1 MISPE
6 QAQYFFT
13 NTEDAVCV
21 ISSSGELQYANPSA
35 EKLFGLQAGIKMKI
49 WNAVPYVEG
58 NDDLIQ
64 LFIDAVSN
72 KVATHEAIVDY
83 VNNEG
88 VVSNLHIRMTCY
100 NNNDQVVYLIV
111 ITNMTQLFKVNSA
124 LVRYTSP
131 DIADYALATAEG
143 QKSGGQTKNVT
154 IMMSDLRGFTALG
167 AKLPAEELI
176 TVLNHYFA
184 AMVAVIQ
191 KYGGTVIEFLGDGIF
206 VVFGAPK
213 DLEDHAVNAVK
224 CAVEMQSAL
233 HAVNDWNRE
242 NGYPELEMGIGINTG
257 NAVVGNIGSEK
268 KMKYGCMG
276 SVVNITGRLESLTIG
291 GQVFITENTRKLIS
305 SDLAIVSESSFLP
318 KGAPEELKYYE
329 IEGIEDLHIG
339 DGSSREIIWQEDSE
353 EISYQFFVLEEKKVG
368 VETLSGKVIR
378 ISSNKRFALLATDAK
393 LSEKQNIMLRKDNEC
408 VYAKIIRED
417 AEGFVICFTS
427 SPQIVTA

>member
-291 GQVFITENTRKLIS
+291 GQVFITENTRKLIT
-305 SDLAIVSESSFLP
+305 SDLTIISESSFLP
-318 KGAPEELKYYE
+318 KGALEELKYYE

-393 LSEKQNIMLRKDNEC
+393 LREKQNIMLRKDNEC
-408 VYAKIIRED
+408 IYAKIIRED

>member
-13 NTEDAVCV
+13 NTDDAVCV

-305 SDLAIVSESSFLP
+305 SDLAIISESSFLP

-393 LSEKQNIMLRKDNEC
+393 LREKQNIMLRKDNEC
-408 VYAKIIRED
+408 IYAKIIRED

>member
-393 LSEKQNIMLRKDNEC
+393 LREKQNIMLRKDNEC

>member
-393 LSEKQNIMLRKDNEC
+393 LREKQNIMLRKDNEC
-408 VYAKIIRED
+408 IYAKIIRED

>member
-291 GQVFITENTRKLIS
+291 GQVFITENTRKLIT
-305 SDLAIVSESSFLP
+305 SDLAIISESSFLP

-393 LSEKQNIMLRKDNEC
+393 LREKQNIMLRKDNEC
-408 VYAKIIRED
+408 IYAKIIRED

>member
-21 ISSSGELQYANPSA
+21 ISSSGALQYANPSA
-35 EKLFGLQAGIKMKI
+35 EKLFGLPADSKMKI

-72 KVATHEAIVDY
+72 KVASHEAIVDY
-83 VNNEG
+83 VNNDG
-88 VVSNLHIRMTCY
+88 VVSNIHVRMTCY
-100 NNNDQVVYLIV
+100 GEDTSEYLVV
-111 ITNMTQLFKVNSA
+111 ITNLTQLFKVNSA

-143 QKSGGQTKNVT
+143 QKSGGQTRNVT
-154 IMMSDLRGFTALG
+154 IVMSDLRGFTALG
-167 AKLPAEELI
+167 SKLAAEELI

-206 VVFGAPK
+206 TVFGAPK
-213 DLEDHAVNAVK
+213 DLEDHATRAVK

-233 HAVNDWNRE
+233 HEVNAWNRE
-242 NGYPELEMGIGINTG
+242 NGYPELEMGIGVNSG

-291 GQVFITENTRKLIS
+291 GQVFITENTRKVITE
-305 SDLAIVSESSFLP
+305 DLTIASESSFLP

-329 IEGIEDLHIG
+329 ITGIAGLSTG
-339 DGSSREIIWQEDSE
+339 DGSERNIVWQDSCE
-353 EISYQFFVLEEKKVG
+353 EKEYVFYVLEEKKVG
-368 VETLSGKVIR
+368 VEALNGKIAKR
-378 ISSNKRFALLATDAK
+378 STNDRFAFFTTDAE
-393 LSEKQNIMLRKDNEC
+393 LAEKQNIMLRKGDEC
-408 VYAKIIRED
+408 IYAKVIRKESD
-417 AEGFVICFTS
+417 GFIICFTS
-427 SPQIVTA
+427 MSQNVNHA